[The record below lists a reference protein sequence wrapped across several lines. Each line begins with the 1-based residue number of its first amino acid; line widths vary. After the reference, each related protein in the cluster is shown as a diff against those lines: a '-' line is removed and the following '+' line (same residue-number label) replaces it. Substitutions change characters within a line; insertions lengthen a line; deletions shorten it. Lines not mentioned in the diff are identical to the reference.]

1 MRADPRRFECL
12 AALTATARLSP
23 DLVDAT
29 RAEAEADRQEIADRV
44 AQWKGRGGVLEV
56 DAGDVVAAIQVAAN
70 GLAAWWLASRDDE
83 RAPRVVAML
92 AAGIAS

>member
-1 MRADPRRFECL
+1 M
-12 AALTATARLSP
+12 
-23 DLVDAT
+23 
-29 RAEAEADRQEIADRV
+29 
-44 AQWKGRGGVLEV
+44 LEV